1 MQRPTVPT
9 KKYKSKNKKTY
20 DVNILLPAPKIK
32 RRRLGTLPMSDS
44 KIAPMKTEDIS
55 APEAVIVEASNDD
68 LVLTVKQSV
77 VDVLLE
83 TNNDQEWDENELH
96 FLNFDGKPISESLTL
111 RDIKGNSRGSRL
123 FRLEHGATHLDAL
136 LTSASPYLA
145 SAVLQFA
152 LRSLP
157 SPLVPTEVGHAML
170 SALES
175 NQGKPVPLQVS
186 AIAASMEGF
195 DPEVRVSL

>member
-1 MQRPTVPT
+1 MLQRFFIYCQVDEKQFSKLVSAMQRPTAPT

-32 RRRLGTLPMSDS
+32 RRRLGTLPTSDS

-83 TNNDQEWDENELH
+83 TNDDQEWDEQQ
-96 FLNFDGKPISESLTL
+96 
-111 RDIKGNSRGSRL
+111 
-123 FRLEHGATHLDAL
+123 
-136 LTSASPYLA
+136 YLY
-145 SAVLQFA
+145 
-152 LRSLP
+152 
-157 SPLVPTEVGHAML
+157 
-170 SALES
+170 SALC
-175 NQGKPVPLQVS
+175 
-186 AIAASMEGF
+186 
-195 DPEVRVSL
+195 